1 MRLPSDM
8 TLRAGLGLAF
18 ALAAFVPSGA
28 MAQSYQCKP
37 PGNVSVPSIT
47 RDGPSRTMPTTG
59 YVLALS
65 WSPEFCRTR
74 SDSPRHA
81 RQCSGRGGSFGLIV
95 HGLWPQGAR
104 SWPQWCASRRARPS
118 GAQLARQM
126 CVQPSA
132 SLAMRQWAKHGSCM
146 ADTPDRYF
154 RITRILHRSLDWPD
168 LDRLSRE
175 DGLTAGRIR
184 EAWIEANRN
193 WRREMIAVKLNERG
207 WLEEIRLCYGRD
219 WMPTACGRSARG
231 AADDA
236 PAKIWRGF

>member
-1 MRLPSDM
+1 MR
-8 TLRAGLGLAF
+8 LRAGLGLAF
-18 ALAAFVPSGA
+18 AMAALVPSGA
-28 MAQSYQCKP
+28 MAQSYQCSA
-37 PGNVSVPSIT
+37 PGSVSVPSIA

-74 SDSPRHA
+74 TDSPRHA
-81 RQCSGRGGSFGLIV
+81 RQCSGLGGSFGLIV

-104 SWPQWCASRRARPS
+104 SWPQWCATRRARPT

-132 SLAMRQWAKHGSCM
+132 SLAMRQWAKHGSCLT
-146 ADTPDRYF
+146 DTPDRYF

-168 LDRLSRE
+168 LDRLSRKE
-175 DGLTAGRIR
+175 GLTAGDIR
-184 EAWIEANRN
+184 EAWMQANTN
-193 WRREMIAVKLNERG
+193 WRPEMIGVVLNERG
-207 WLEEIRLCYGRD
+207 WLEELRLCYGRD
-219 WMPTACGRSARG
+219 WMPAACKPSARG

-236 PAKIWRGF
+236 PAKIWRGL

>member
-1 MRLPSDM
+1 M

-74 SDSPRHA
+74 TDSPRHA

>member
-1 MRLPSDM
+1 MRW
-8 TLRAGLGLAF
+8 LRLLLTGGLT
-18 ALAAFVPSGA
+18 ALMPVAAA
-28 MAQSYQCKP
+28 AQSYQCQLP
-37 PGNVSVPSIT
+37 RSISVPSIS
-47 RDGPSRTMPTTG
+47 RDAPMRSIPITG
-59 YVLALS
+59 YVLSLS

-74 SDSPRHA
+74 KDSPRHT
-81 RQCSGRGGSFGLIV
+81 RQCSGRSGSFGLIV

-104 SWPQWCASRRARPS
+104 NWPQWCPARRAKPS

-132 SLAMRQWAKHGSCM
+132 SLAMRQWAKHGSCFV
-146 ADTPDRYF
+146 DTPDRYF
-154 RITRILHRSLDWPD
+154 RITRILHRSLRWPD

-184 EAWIEANRN
+184 EAWMQANPY
-193 WRREMIAVKLNERG
+193 WQREMITVKLNERG

-219 WMPTACGRSARG
+219 WMPAACKRSDRG
-231 AADDA
+231 AADDT